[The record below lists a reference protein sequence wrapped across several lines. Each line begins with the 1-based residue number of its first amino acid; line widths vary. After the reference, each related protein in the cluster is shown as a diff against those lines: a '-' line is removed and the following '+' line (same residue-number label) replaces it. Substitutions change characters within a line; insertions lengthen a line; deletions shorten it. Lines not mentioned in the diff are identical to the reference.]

1 MPRPSGSSSIQ
12 SRRSRGEASAAAKS
26 RSIIVPDPLI
36 PLCQGWNCG
45 YGVAVKETNKR
56 WRRTAMPVF
65 ILWAIPAV
73 IVIGGGAYWI
83 MHLH

>member
-1 MPRPSGSSSIQ
+1 M
-12 SRRSRGEASAAAKS
+12 RSRSKSEAGTRLLARRFLSAS
-26 RSIIVPDPLI
+26 EHMTRNL
-36 PLCQGWNCG
+36 
-45 YGVAVKETNKR
+45 
-56 WRRTAMPVF
+56 RRERNMPVI